1 MKTLNEIALR
11 KMRRPRLLCVAVAII
26 AATVCGC
33 SKKGGGDD
41 EDAAKKDTSPTQVTV
56 TKVTRADVSRML
68 QLSGSVAAVPNRDV
82 KVSAQV
88 PGRVTELT
96 VAEGDRVSAG
106 QLIAKLDDHSFR
118 DQVTQAE
125 AGVGTAQASVENA
138 NQSLKRNE
146 DLVNR
151 GIAARKDLE
160 DAQKEA
166 TTSASEL
173 KQAQAALST
182 ARLQLSRTEIH
193 SPITGTV
200 VKRFISGGEQ
210 VDGTA
215 AAPIVEIANLSEVEL
230 NANVPASDISRMKDG
245 QSIQLTS
252 AAMPGKTFTGKI
264 VGVSLS
270 VDPASNA
277 GLVRIRIPNGSGDL
291 RLGMFL
297 RAQVPVE
304 THVRT
309 LTIPPGA
316 IYRGEDGN
324 PRVFIVQGDTAN
336 VSEIKLGIETPDRA
350 EVLSGVNEGDT
361 IILAG
366 GYGLTDKAKVTVGTP
381 ATQPGAPDK
390 KDDKKDD
397 K

>member
-1 MKTLNEIALR
+1 
-11 KMRRPRLLCVAVAII
+11 
-26 AATVCGC
+26 
-33 SKKGGGDD
+33 
-41 EDAAKKDTSPTQVTV
+41 VT
-56 TKVTRADVSRML
+56 D
-68 QLSGSVAAVPNRDV
+68 
-82 KVSAQV
+82 
-88 PGRVTELT
+88 LT

-125 AGVGTAQASVENA
+125 AGVGTAQASVDNA
-138 NQSLKRNE
+138 NQNLKRNE

-166 TTSASEL
+166 LTSASEL
-173 KQAQAALST
+173 KQAQATLST

-193 SPITGTV
+193 SPMSGTV

-230 NANVPASDISRMKDG
+230 NANVPASDISRMKEG
-245 QSIQLTS
+245 QSIQMTS
-252 AAMPGKTFTGKI
+252 AAMPGKTFAGKI

-270 VDPASNA
+270 VDPTSNA

-297 RAQVPVE
+297 GAQIPVE
-304 THVRT
+304 THART

-336 VSEIKLGIETPDRA
+336 VSEIKLGIETPDRV

-366 GYGLTDKAKVTVGTP
+366 GYGLTDKAKVAVGTP
-381 ATQPGAPDK
+381 ATQSGAPAAPDK